1 MIILDKPKPFN
12 GSTITLPLYHRGHL
26 SFFPGAKVWLC
37 LIPRANRNQ
46 TSELVVSPIEHSAW
60 SDLWRISLTLRE
72 RVGLVHD
79 VFQIMADK
87 SFNILTA
94 ESTTKDGMSLHAIE
108 MIANARLY
116 SSQVDLTHEQRS
128 TEQLEQLKD
137 LRTEFLAR
145 LIDDIALLP
154 DGEPRIRIRRVR
166 GLLNARRNYNAA
178 TEQVSTDE
186 ELRPIVREAKVIKAE
201 NQDKVIIT
209 LPDELRN
216 LILKSLGS
224 PNGSGDSKSGSYLSV
239 SNTSERFL
247 NIYFIRD
254 SDSVIAPTI
263 EHQDEIGALA
273 KITAAIQDGGFN
285 ILTTL
290 SRLQQWETKARTE
303 FVLQPPQRYLN
314 KLSTE
319 SIKRR
324 LEDALSTPE
333 LVHNYGL
340 RIGYP
345 INYISPVKTKQLRVK
360 GEMAKGKKVLPI
372 EAQPRISAGR
382 SISSIINLKKR
393 DLNRRREQRGEGA
406 EDALRRYHL
415 LEDLEVEQ
423 SISEA
428 TSTRR
433 VLFISYSFKAIE
445 MINKVAKIAKRFHFD
460 VRIAKKLGGAATTRE
475 GIMTMMDDC
484 THFLGIWTEEGGTRV
499 GKGYFPSPWL
509 HWEWGVAEALGLDWH
524 LLISNKIN
532 EQAWKRIAGDTP
544 HNIFSMAT
552 FDEELKDS
560 LISGYIS

>member
-1 MIILDKPKPFN
+1 
-12 GSTITLPLYHRGHL
+12 
-26 SFFPGAKVWLC
+26 
-37 LIPRANRNQ
+37 
-46 TSELVVSPIEHSAW
+46 
-60 SDLWRISLTLRE
+60 
-72 RVGLVHD
+72 
-79 VFQIMADK
+79 
-87 SFNILTA
+87 
-94 ESTTKDGMSLHAIE
+94 
-108 MIANARLY
+108 
-116 SSQVDLTHEQRS
+116 
-128 TEQLEQLKD
+128 
-137 LRTEFLAR
+137 
-145 LIDDIALLP
+145 
-154 DGEPRIRIRRVR
+154 
-166 GLLNARRNYNAA
+166 
-178 TEQVSTDE
+178 
-186 ELRPIVREAKVIKAE
+186 
-201 NQDKVIIT
+201 
-209 LPDELRN
+209 
-216 LILKSLGS
+216 
-224 PNGSGDSKSGSYLSV
+224 
-239 SNTSERFL
+239 
-247 NIYFIRD
+247 
-254 SDSVIAPTI
+254 
-263 EHQDEIGALA
+263 
-273 KITAAIQDGGFN
+273 
-285 ILTTL
+285 
-290 SRLQQWETKARTE
+290 
-303 FVLQPPQRYLN
+303 
-314 KLSTE
+314 
-319 SIKRR
+319 